1 MGEIKLSIQDRAAQW
16 LQKGLN
22 NKQVE
27 AELLQ
32 LGIDERNIPEMIR
45 EFTKIRNARNTTTGL
60 YFILAGA
67 LFCLISCIL
76 TLAFSSATA
85 LILYGLTS
93 VGVIIIFVGLAK
105 IFG

>member
-1 MGEIKLSIQDRAAQW
+1 MAEAKLSVQDMAAQW
-16 LQKGLN
+16 LANGLD

-27 AELLQ
+27 AELLKM
-32 LGIDERNIPEMIR
+32 GIDERNVPDMLR
-45 EFTKIRNARNTTTGL
+45 EFKKMRNARNTTIGL
-60 YFILAGA
+60 YYILAGA
-67 LFCLISCIL
+67 LLCLISCVL

-93 VGVIIIFVGLAK
+93 LGVIIVFVGLAR

>member
-1 MGEIKLSIQDRAAQW
+1 MAEVKLSIQDLAAQW

-32 LGIDERNIPEMIR
+32 LGIEERNIPEMLR
-45 EFTKIRNARNTTTGL
+45 EFTKMRNARNTTIGL
-60 YFILAGA
+60 YFIMAGA
-67 LFCLISCIL
+67 LLCLVSCIL
-76 TLAFSSATA
+76 TLAFASATA

-93 VGVIIIFVGLAK
+93 VGVIIVFIGLAR

>member
-1 MGEIKLSIQDRAAQW
+1 MAEVKLSIQDLAAQW

-32 LGIDERNIPEMIR
+32 LGIEERNIPEMLR
-45 EFTKIRNARNTTTGL
+45 EFTKMRNARNTTIGL
-60 YFILAGA
+60 YFIMAGA
-67 LFCLISCIL
+67 LLCLISCIL
-76 TLAFSSATA
+76 TLAFSSATVV
-85 LILYGLTS
+85 ILYGLTS
-93 VGVIIIFVGLAK
+93 VGVIIVFVGLAR

>member
-1 MGEIKLSIQDRAAQW
+1 MAEVKLSVQDLATEW
-16 LQKGLN
+16 LSRGLD

-27 AELLQ
+27 AELLKI
-32 LGIDERNIPEMIR
+32 GIEERNIPDMLR
-45 EFTKIRNARNTTTGL
+45 EFKKMRNARNTTTGL

-67 LFCLISCIL
+67 VLCLLSCIL

-85 LILYGLTS
+85 VILYGLTS
-93 VGVIIIFVGLAK
+93 VGVIVVFIGLAR